1 MLEKEGLCFDI
12 GANKGYKSLMLLSL
26 NHKVIAFE
34 PQSNC
39 QDALLKIEK
48 QQPDFKV
55 VKVAIGSDNTELDL
69 FIGNHI
75 EIATLS
81 NKFREY
87 FKTEKTF
94 WNAKERVKVVTLN
107 SQIKSYGLPYFCK
120 IDAEG
125 SEYEILKKLSYK
137 IPVLEFEFTGGFIK
151 ETILCIDKI
160 ASLGN
165 YKFNYILNENPKW
178 KLEHWMS
185 STELIEVIKDLK
197 NSNLHG
203 NIFAKI
209 ID

>member
-81 NKFREY
+81 NKFKEY

-94 WNAKERVKVVTLN
+94 
-107 SQIKSYGLPYFCK
+107 
-120 IDAEG
+120 
-125 SEYEILKKLSYK
+125 
-137 IPVLEFEFTGGFIK
+137 
-151 ETILCIDKI
+151 
-160 ASLGN
+160 
-165 YKFNYILNENPKW
+165 
-178 KLEHWMS
+178 
-185 STELIEVIKDLK
+185 
-197 NSNLHG
+197 
-203 NIFAKI
+203 
-209 ID
+209 